1 MIIAC
6 VYMQRN
12 VQSVHARAFAFL
24 SRARACAAVYIK
36 HFDSVAV
43 SPYTSFS
50 AIVVW
55 LSFLSP
61 GCNNSP
67 AA

>member
-12 VQSVHARAFAFL
+12 VQSVHARAFAI

-43 SPYTSFS
+43 SPYFIFRDRRM
-50 AIVVW
+50 AQ
-55 LSFLSP
+55 LSQP
-61 GCNNSP
+61 RM
-67 AA
+67 